1 MTLCTLIHSL
11 ETRRQS
17 HFYDFG
23 RIMILNEKHSGGIF
37 KNYSQE
43 IDSANADFFRLLS
56 ILHGLID
63 WCNQIL
69 ISKF

>member
-1 MTLCTLIHSL
+1 MTLCTLVHSL
-11 ETRRQS
+11 ETRRQG

-23 RIMILNEKHSGGIF
+23 RTMILNEKHSGGIF

>member
-1 MTLCTLIHSL
+1 
-11 ETRRQS
+11 
-17 HFYDFG
+17 
-23 RIMILNEKHSGGIF
+23 MILGSRTMILTEKHSGGIF

>member
-1 MTLCTLIHSL
+1 MILGEQLMT
-11 ETRRQS
+11 
-17 HFYDFG
+17 
-23 RIMILNEKHSGGIF
+23 LNEKHSGGIF

-43 IDSANADFFRLLS
+43 IDSANAGHGFFRLLS

>member
-1 MTLCTLIHSL
+1 MTLCTLVHSL
-11 ETRRQS
+11 ETRRQG

-23 RIMILNEKHSGGIF
+23 RTMILNEKHSGGIL